1 MPSPGLRF
9 RAARPEDA
17 KAVAALHTDS
27 WRRHYRGAYSD
38 AFLDEEAPEFLGRQ
52 WTERLTE
59 PGPNAYTLL
68 AESEDEG
75 EGVLVGLAHT
85 MLDEDPRWGALVDNL
100 HVRYAVKR
108 QGIGSR
114 LLALTAQTVRRRSS
128 TWGLHLWVLEQNS
141 AAQAFYAAQGGKRV
155 ERAAV
160 PPPGGDP
167 ARLNG
172 RPFGLR
178 IAWPDSQPCTC
189 GELHPQDAACR
200 VTDMVKGRALPAPR
214 FR

>member
-17 KAVAALHTDS
+17 EAVAALHTDS

-38 AFLDEEAPEFLGRQ
+38 AFLDEEAPEYLGRL
-52 WTERLTE
+52 WTERLAE
-59 PGPNAYTLL
+59 PGPQACTLL
-68 AESEDEG
+68 AESVDENEGVGGG
-75 EGVLVGLAHT
+75 EGGLVGLAHT
-85 MLDEDPRWGALVDNL
+85 ILDQDPRWGAFVDNL

-108 QGIGSR
+108 QGTGSR
-114 LLALTAQTVRRRSS
+114 LLALTAQSVRRQSS
-128 TWGLHLWVLEQNS
+128 TWGLHLWVLEQNT
-141 AAQAFYAAQGGKRV
+141 AARAFYAAQGGKRV

-189 GELHPQDAACR
+189 GELHSWDSACR
-200 VTDMVKGRALPAPR
+200 VTETG
-214 FR
+214 

>member
-1 MPSPGLRF
+1 MSSPGLRF

-17 KAVAALHTDS
+17 EAVAALHTDS

-38 AFLDEEAPEFLGRQ
+38 AFLDEEAPEFLGRL

-59 PGPNAYTLL
+59 PGPQAYTLL

-75 EGVLVGLAHT
+75 VLVGLAHT
-85 MLDEDPRWGALVDNL
+85 ILDQDPRWGAFVDNL

-128 TWGLHLWVLEQNS
+128 TWGLHLWVLEQNT
-141 AAQAFYAAQGGKRV
+141 AAQAFYATQGGKRV

-160 PPPGGDP
+160 PRP
-167 ARLNG
+167 A
-172 RPFGLR
+172 
-178 IAWPDSQPCTC
+178 AT
-189 GELHPQDAACR
+189 
-200 VTDMVKGRALPAPR
+200 LPASTAGPSASASPGPTPSPAPAVNLIPGMQHAGSR
-214 FR
+214 TWSRSRSSVMGPVGCD